1 MSGQTG
7 LLIKNGKMATDSGIK
22 KNIAVGI
29 NRNRI
34 VFVGNDAQVSEE
46 EYPSIIDAGGAFIS
60 PGLIDSHTHGGTGFD
75 FLTVTDEEI
84 DHLLKWYATNGVTA
98 VLATLSAG
106 LKDDYLEAC
115 QVLTRSVKRGSPG
128 ARLLGIHIEGPYIN
142 KEKKGAQPFDEE
154 NPVKISEV
162 DEYLEYFN
170 DAIRIMT
177 LAPEIDGGIDLIDR
191 LVSRNVI
198 CSVGHS
204 NATYEETIRA
214 VQHGLNRSTHT
225 FNTMSQ
231 LEHHNPGIIGAVMVS
246 DEIFAEITLDGNHV
260 HPGAVK
266 ALLKAKGLDKVILI
280 TDSIQ
285 ASGLGDGE
293 FIRPG
298 DRHIY
303 VKDNVAR
310 LKSGNLAGSVLTLNQ
325 AVKNAVMMLDLPLG
339 MALKL
344 ATKNVANSLG
354 IKKFGTLE
362 EGNTADIIVHN
373 ENMNI
378 YKTIIDGRLVY
389 SS

>member
-1 MSGQTG
+1 MTEQSG
-7 LLIKNGKMATDSGIK
+7 LLVKNGRVATANGIQT
-22 KNIAVGI
+22 NIAVGI

-34 VFVGNDAQVSEE
+34 VFIGNDTRISDE

-60 PGLIDSHTHGGTGFD
+60 PGLIDSHTHGGAGYD
-75 FLTVTDEEI
+75 FLTVADDEI
-84 DHLLKWYATNGVTA
+84 DQLLEWYASNGVTA

-106 LKDDYLEAC
+106 LKDGYLEAC
-115 QVLTRSVKRGSPG
+115 QVLTRLVKKGSPG
-128 ARLLGIHIEGPYIN
+128 ARLLGIHIEGPYIS

-154 NPVKISEV
+154 NPVKITDV
-162 DEYLEYFN
+162 DEYLGYFD
-170 DAIRIMT
+170 DAVRIMT
-177 LAPEIDGGIDLIDR
+177 LAPEIDRGIELIDH

-204 NATYEETIRA
+204 DATYEEIIRA
-214 VQHGLNRSTHT
+214 VMHGLNRSTHT

-231 LEHHNPGIIGAVMVS
+231 LEHHSPGIVGAVMVC
-246 DEIFAEITLDGNHV
+246 DEIFAEITLDGSHV

-266 ALLKAKGLDKVILI
+266 ALLKAKGLDKMILI

-325 AVKNAVMMLDLPLG
+325 AVKNAVTMLDLPLG

-344 ATKNVANSLG
+344 ATQNVANSLG
-354 IKKFGTLE
+354 LKNFGILK
-362 EGNTADIIVHN
+362 EGSVADIIVHD
-373 ENMNI
+373 EEMNI